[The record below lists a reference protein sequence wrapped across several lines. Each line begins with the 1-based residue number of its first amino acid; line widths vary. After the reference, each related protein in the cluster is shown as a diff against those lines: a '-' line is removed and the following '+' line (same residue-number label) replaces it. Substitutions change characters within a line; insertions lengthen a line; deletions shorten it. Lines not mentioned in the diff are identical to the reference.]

1 MSGFGITLRFFV
13 FVLSPIQ
20 ILNSI
25 TLIVFGVLKWIA
37 TKIKEDTFIVEMC
50 FWCIHIGS
58 YITSVFSI
66 FYLYPLGYRYG
77 RYNTCKRLLNSKDGP
92 GIINEVDED
101 GSTALHHAAKN
112 GHVKIITLLM
122 QRGAY
127 VTRYV

>member
-1 MSGFGITLRFFV
+1 MVHTDLYLYIYFV
-13 FVLSPIQ
+13 F
-20 ILNSI
+20 
-25 TLIVFGVLKWIA
+25 
-37 TKIKEDTFIVEMC
+37 
-50 FWCIHIGS
+50 CI
-58 YITSVFSI
+58 YI
-66 FYLYPLGYRYG
+66 FYLYTLLVFRYG
-77 RYNTCKRLLNSKDGP
+77 RYNTCKRLLDSKDGP